1 MNCLLSFIAY
11 MEVIKEVTPLTDSHK
26 VFWTFKVPVNFCIFF
41 LEIVIVSDMLSNW
54 KPIWA
59 ASYCQY
65 RISLSFFR
73 DVFKVHSGY
82 STFNRYLQEEI
93 FKLVQYLLTWHYWL
107 VPEEASEVI
116 LEGGLGWGKNDRNT
130 FTCNN
135 SMFLCFGLQLSSSL
149 KPHWFVLAKV
159 TSSHKIDLEF
169 WFFQSELFIVVSFKT
184 LTDGEKKGYFRKRVK
199 L

>member
-116 LEGGLGWGKNDRNT
+116 LEGGLGWGNHWLVFSPEMT
-130 FTCNN
+130 EIHLLAITPCFFALVY
-135 SMFLCFGLQLSSSL
+135 SYPAHWSHIGLCWPKL
-149 KPHWFVLAKV
+149 PVLIK
-159 TSSHKIDLEF
+159 
-169 WFFQSELFIVVSFKT
+169 
-184 LTDGEKKGYFRKRVK
+184 LT
-199 L
+199 